1 MNDQNRQRNN
11 NNQVRFNNPYN
22 LDPTRED
29 ISIEKKINRD
39 FFCPLLAL
47 TSEFGLENDYYSI
60 RTVDPIKESLFHS
73 MEALVFPNA
82 TPFQISSILC
92 YIIIVVYII
101 LLFFGINEN
110 NNAYFLKIK
119 ISTADNFGS
128 FYPTKMKKNIF
139 QYYRLKKITHL
150 LFNIISLISLCSL
163 FELLIKNIN
172 LY

>member
-60 RTVDPIKESLFHS
+60 RTVDPLKESLLHS

-92 YIIIVVYII
+92 YVIIVVYIN

-110 NNAYFLKIK
+110 NNSYFLPIK

-128 FYPTKMKKNIF
+128 FYPTIMKKNIF
-139 QYYRLKKITHL
+139 QYYRLITFHFIHFNFTHL
-150 LFNIISLISLCSL
+150 L
-163 FELLIKNIN
+163 
-172 LY
+172 